1 MSAVQPIQL
10 LRLGRVLPVVVI
22 ERVDDAVP
30 VAKALLAGGVSTL
43 ELTLRTSVALEAIER
58 VATAVPEIL
67 VGAGTVVSAAQAR
80 DAVRAGARFLVSPGS
95 PPALVDTML
104 DQRVPV
110 LPGVATVTEAMAM
123 LDRGLTELK
132 FFPAQTSGGTAQLRA
147 WQGPLPQLTFCPTGG
162 ITPDTA
168 AEFLALSNV
177 ACVGGSWLTPP
188 ALVDKG
194 DWQGIAALAAK
205 AAEW

>member
-1 MSAVQPIQL
+1 MQPIQL
-10 LRLGRVLPVVVI
+10 LRLGRVIPVVVI

-43 ELTLRTSVALEAIER
+43 ELTLRTPVALEAISR
-58 VATAVPEIL
+58 VANAVPEIL

-80 DAVRAGARFLVSPGS
+80 DAVNAGARFLVSPGS
-95 PPALVDTML
+95 PPNLVDAML

-110 LPGVATVTEAMAM
+110 LPGVATITEAMAM
-123 LDRGLTELK
+123 LERGLTELK

-168 AEFLALSNV
+168 ADFLALPNV
-177 ACVGGSWLTPP
+177 ACVGGSWLTAPQ
-188 ALVDKG
+188 LLRNG
-194 DWQGIAALAAK
+194 EWQTIAALAAK

>member
-1 MSAVQPIQL
+1 MQPIQL

-43 ELTLRTSVALEAIER
+43 ELTLRTPVALDAIER

-67 VGAGTVVSAAQAR
+67 VGAGTVVSPAQAR

-95 PPALVDTML
+95 PPALVDAML
-104 DQRVPV
+104 AERVPV

-123 LDRGLTELK
+123 MARGLTELK
-132 FFPAQTSGGTAQLRA
+132 FFPAQTSGGAAQLRA
-147 WQGPLPQLTFCPTGG
+147 WQGPLPRLTFCPTGG

-168 AEFLALSNV
+168 HEFLALSNV

-188 ALVDKG
+188 ALIDKG

>member
-1 MSAVQPIQL
+1 MQPIQL
-10 LRLGRVLPVVVI
+10 LRLGRVIPVVVI

-43 ELTLRTSVALEAIER
+43 ELTLRTPVALEAIER

-80 DAVRAGARFLVSPGS
+80 DAVAAGARFLVSPGS
-95 PPALVDTML
+95 PPALVDAML
-104 DQRVPV
+104 AQRVPV

-123 LDRGLTELK
+123 LERGLTELK
-132 FFPAQTSGGTAQLRA
+132 FFPAQTSGGAAQLAA
-147 WQGPLPQLTFCPTGG
+147 WRGPLPQLTFCPTGG
-162 ITPDTA
+162 VTVDTA
-168 AEFLALSNV
+168 GEFLALSNV

-188 ALVDKG
+188 SLVTKG